1 MEQQSAERVHRPVM
15 VAEVLEVL
23 EPAEGERFLDLTAG
37 AGGHAIEIASRV
49 GPGGL
54 VLGTDFDA
62 DILDEAR
69 RRAAEAG
76 LANVRLFHGNYA
88 DAREFLAESGVER
101 VDGILLDLG
110 VSSLQ
115 LNQPERGFSFSQDGP
130 LDMRMDP
137 SSPVP
142 TAEEV
147 VNRASEQELARIIWE
162 YGEERCSRRIARRI
176 VEERRKRRITR
187 TLELAEIVRR
197 ACGGRGRQRIHP
209 ATRTFQALRI
219 AVNDELEN
227 LKSTLAAAPDI
238 LEDGGR
244 IAVISF
250 HSLEDRIVKEDF
262 RARAGEGIYEILTRK
277 PLRPSEAEVVANP
290 RSRSAK
296 LRAAIRSPR

>member
-1 MEQQSAERVHRPVM
+1 MTERSGERVHRPVL
-15 VAEVLEVL
+15 VAEVLAVL
-23 EPAEGERFLDLTAG
+23 EPSEGERFLDLTVG

-62 DILDEAR
+62 DILEEAQKR
-69 RRAAEAG
+69 FAEAG
-76 LANVRLFHGNYA
+76 VANARLFHGNYA
-88 DAREFLAESGVER
+88 DAREFLAEAGVER
-101 VDGILLDLG
+101 VDGILLDIG

-115 LNQPERGFSFSQDGP
+115 INEPERGFSFSEDGP

-142 TAEEV
+142 TAEEI
-147 VNRASEQELARIIWE
+147 VNRANEQELARIIWE

-197 ACGGRGRQRIHP
+197 ACGGRGHQRIHP

-227 LKSTLAAAPDI
+227 LRSLLATAPDI

-262 RARAGEGIYEILTRK
+262 RARAQEGLYTVATKK
-277 PLRPSEAEVVANP
+277 PVRPSEAEVSANP

-296 LRAAIRSPR
+296 LRAARRSAR